1 MAPKRK
7 SAIDLSKIETI
18 SLNLPDVI
26 GIKAY
31 ISQDE
36 EDIIIEAVPTKYYP
50 VTTLY
55 PECPHCHSDQNVS
68 VAEKN
73 RREVHDVQ
81 YWGAR
86 CTLQIDTRYFYC
98 SKCQKKFVTPFES
111 FGKHIGVTNRLAK
124 KLCTKSVDLIP
135 FSYLAEEYGLDE
147 KTIRN
152 VVTPFLKDQISHL
165 KVELPTVLGMD
176 EDHLHV
182 LSGKKK
188 DMCFV
193 LTNPVTVE
201 ILDILESRKKETLEQ
216 YFSKF
221 PLDKRLKVKVITM
234 DMWEPYREVS
244 YKFFPNAKIVADR
257 FHVQKNVNKAMND
270 IRKAVFKQIKEKA
283 KNDPTLK
290 NNLVQIAVDFSKFRV
305 LLLRNYDNLSKEQSE
320 ILFKWLGKFPEL
332 LQAYTLKEIWRLK
345 IYKSQSRS
353 EAIAEYRTWVEKIPK
368 DSLFDPYRELVVK
381 SVDNWF
387 SEVFNYFDFGG
398 TLTNNPTESL
408 NQVIKRNM
416 RVGNGYSFEI
426 LRAKSILGSQKR
438 HQRRMEKQTAI
449 FEKQRLREEK
459 SLLQDS
465 EINEEDYLID
475 AIASEPDE
483 IDEYINYETKRKN
496 SKI

>member
-18 SLNLPDVI
+18 SLNLPDII
-26 GIKAY
+26 GIKSY

-36 EDIIIEAVPTKYYP
+36 EDIIIESVPTKYYP
-50 VTTLY
+50 RTTEY
-55 PECPHCHSDQNVS
+55 PECPHCHSDKNVS

-98 SKCQKKFVTPFES
+98 SKCKKKFVTPFES

-135 FSYLAEEYGLDE
+135 FSYLAEEYGVDE

-152 VVTPFLKDQISHL
+152 VVAPYLKDQISNL
-165 KVELPTVLGMD
+165 QIELPPVIGMD
-176 EDHLHV
+176 EDHLNV
-182 LSGKKK
+182 LAGKKK

-201 ILDILESRKKETLEQ
+201 ILDILETRKKEALEQ
-216 YFSKF
+216 YFGKYS
-221 PLDKRLKVKVITM
+221 LEQRLNVIAVTM
-234 DMWEPYREVS
+234 DMWDPYREVS
-244 YKFFPNAKIVADR
+244 YKFFPNARIVADR

-270 IRKAVFKQIKEKA
+270 IRKAVFKQIKEKSKTDPKI
-283 KNDPTLK
+283 KNKL
-290 NNLVQIAVDFSKFRV
+290 LQIAVDFTKFRI
-305 LLLRNYDNLSKEQSE
+305 LLLRNNENLSNEQNE
-320 ILFKWLGKFPEL
+320 MLFKWLIKFPEL
-332 LQAYTLKEIWRLK
+332 LQAYTLKEIWRQK
-345 IYKSQSRS
+345 IYRSQNRT
-353 EAIAEYRTWVEKIPK
+353 EAIAEYKSWVERIPQGP
-368 DSLFDPYRELVVK
+368 LFDPYRELVVK

-387 SEVFNYFDFGG
+387 TEVFNYFDYNGS
-398 TLTNNPTESL
+398 LTNNPTESL

-438 HQRRMEKQTAI
+438 HQKRMEKQAAL
-449 FEKQRLREEK
+449 FEKRRTQEEM
-459 SLLQDS
+459 SFIQDS
-465 EINEEDYLID
+465 ETNEEDYIIN
-475 AIASEPDE
+475 AITSEPDE
-483 IDEYINYETKRKN
+483 IDEYIDHVTGKKN
-496 SKI
+496 KS